1 MSTRW
6 NRGDRS
12 DAKLSSGRGY
22 REYARF
28 VDNGGSGEVLP
39 LVSRKSAQICH
50 LCFMSPRFPTETF
63 R

>member
-1 MSTRW
+1 MSTPW

-39 LVSRKSAQICH
+39 LGSRKSA
-50 LCFMSPRFPTETF
+50 
-63 R
+63 